1 MDFDDELIAGNYVYR
16 CLVKKEPQENCN
28 RSKIQIIRSNMGGE
42 KQQHSHEIEVYL
54 SQSIQF
60 SWKHRKVFTIN
71 LINNQMRC

>member
-1 MDFDDELIAGNYVYR
+1 MGFDDELIAGNYVYHS
-16 CLVKKEPQENCN
+16 KKNEPQENCN

-42 KQQHSHEIEVYL
+42 KRKHSHATEVYL

-60 SWKHRKVFTIN
+60 CWKHRKVFAIN